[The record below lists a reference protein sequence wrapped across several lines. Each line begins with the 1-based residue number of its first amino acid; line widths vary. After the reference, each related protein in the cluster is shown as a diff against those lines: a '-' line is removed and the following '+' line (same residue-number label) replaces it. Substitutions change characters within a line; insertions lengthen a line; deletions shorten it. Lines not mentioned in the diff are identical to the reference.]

1 MVASVSELIIII
13 IIYLIYLFTLPY
25 GSRRIKE
32 RERDIFSVV
41 YIHSRCSELRL
52 SKQTM
57 SKVQYT
63 IDHHTNSFFFFCTP
77 FFLFFH
83 PNPRLFFI
91 LYSFFLLFQSSFCQG
106 MNRCLFK
113 LAKEKKKK
121 RGTKNRKSERQR
133 ISASRNG

>member
-1 MVASVSELIIII
+1 M
-13 IIYLIYLFTLPY
+13 
-25 GSRRIKE
+25 
-32 RERDIFSVV
+32 

-133 ISASRNG
+133 ISASRNGWLVKCSVILVCLLLLSLKAIIYTLDDMISLLFFL